1 MKLIKW
7 ILIFCLNCIITW
19 IVIFGITLGIA
30 FTIDLMYP
38 NITDAELLT
47 KQNLIKA
54 YEIGMVAGVIT
65 FIILQPIYKIIRDY
79 VWNWKKKRTVGS
91 FVDDGRI
98 DPKKSFSGIE
108 NRGKEFD

>member
-7 ILIFCLNCIITW
+7 ILILCINWIISW

-30 FTIDLMYP
+30 FVIDLMYP

-54 YEIGMVAGVIT
+54 YEIGAIAGVII
-65 FIILQPIYKIIRDY
+65 FIILQPIYKIIGDY
-79 VWNWKKKRTVGS
+79 VWNWKKKRTIRLT
-91 FVDDGRI
+91 FDDG
-98 DPKKSFSGIE
+98 GNIE
-108 NRGKEFD
+108 ESLSNRRRRKELD